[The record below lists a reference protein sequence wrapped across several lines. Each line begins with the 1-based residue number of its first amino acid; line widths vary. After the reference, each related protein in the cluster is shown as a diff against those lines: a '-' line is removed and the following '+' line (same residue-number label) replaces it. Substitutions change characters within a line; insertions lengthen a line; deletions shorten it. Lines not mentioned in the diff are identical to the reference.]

1 MYLSRPL
8 IALAALALATVA
20 NVAAGQSTRPHFD
33 STGVSDTSVFA
44 PLVLPAPTVSR
55 AGSGAPGAQYWQNRA
70 DYDLTATLDT
80 AAKALRAT
88 ARLRYTNHSPDTLRF
103 LWFQVDQNA
112 FMGGSLNG
120 LVFEQA
126 SRFGA
131 RSFEG
136 GDQFEHV
143 TQIRGG
149 VRTELATRVDGTQ
162 LKADLAQP
170 LAPGAVALI
179 DMAWHFNVPE
189 HGADRMGR
197 DGSLYEIA
205 QWYPRVAV
213 YDDIRG
219 WNIEPYLG
227 QGEFYLEYGD
237 FTYAVTVPAGY
248 IVGATGILQN
258 PEQVLTAR
266 ERERL
271 AQAAHSDKA
280 VAIVSAAELANGTAR
295 PSRSGMQTWR
305 FAAHN
310 VRDVAWAAAGIC
322 LLPAEERRDMARG
335 RGHGSHVDRGVLD
348 ALVPIS
354 VSANHRRR
362 RPGVRHG
369 VSHAGHG
376 GGDE

>member
-8 IALAALALATVA
+8 IALAALVLATVA
-20 NVAAGQSTRPHFD
+20 NVAAGQATRPHFD
-33 STGVSDTSVFA
+33 STGVGDTSVFA
-44 PLVLPAPTVSR
+44 PLVLPAPTVYRS
-55 AGSGAPGAQYWQNRA
+55 GSGAPGALYWQNRA

-170 LAPGAVALI
+170 LAPGAVAII

-248 IVGATGILQN
+248 IVGGTGILQN
-258 PEQVLTAR
+258 PELVLTAR

-280 VAIVSAAELANGTAR
+280 VAIVSAADLANGTAR

-310 VRDVAWAAAGIC
+310 VRDVAWAAAPDYQWDASSWHGI
-322 LLPAEERRDMARG
+322 PAYAFYRPKSAETWHEGADMART
-335 RGHGSHVDRGVLD
+335 S
-348 ALVPIS
+348 I
-354 VSANHRRR
+354 
-362 RPGVRHG
+362 
-369 VSHAGHG
+369 
-376 GGDE
+376 EEY